1 LQSDDE
7 VHFSRTLTAQGTTAY
22 QLNDRNC
29 TWEQYNAKLL
39 SYNVIVK
46 AKNFLVFQVR
56 VSVIREVCG
65 REYSTRDHVALPV
78 EARTNIARVRT

>member
-1 LQSDDE
+1 MAACCDDAKLLQSDDE

-22 QLNDRNC
+22 QLNDRHC
-29 TWEQYNAKLL
+29 TWDQYNAKLL

-56 VSVIREVCG
+56 VDFI
-65 REYSTRDHVALPV
+65 
-78 EARTNIARVRT
+78 